1 MTETPPFVLIR
12 RARGTNKI
20 AYYRRNG
27 ARTRIAAPDGRNLL
41 PGDAGFMDAYNKL
54 HRAHEATQ
62 EGGPRDMAAL
72 VALYLDSHAWRQLR
86 PASHSL
92 YRRHLDD
99 IRERYGAFDPA
110 KMPRSFLFGL
120 QDRLSRDAK
129 GTPTPWRANEYI
141 AVLRLLLSFGV
152 DRGWLNANPALR
164 MKKIKTGSAGYPTWT
179 ADEFHA
185 FMQHPD
191 VGEPIKR
198 AAALA
203 YFTGL
208 RISDCVSLSHTAR
221 KGNVIE
227 ATPGKT
233 ARSSGAVLFIPVH
246 PYLAAILDAAPAS
259 DAPTLLTRAG
269 SEPWKVDTA
278 KRAMANAVR
287 HAGLT
292 RVNEA
297 GKGLSF
303 HGLRKG
309 LTAALAETGASDAEI
324 ESIVPHAD
332 PNMTRHYRRQADQRL
347 MAERAIARLR
357 VPEMAR

>member
-27 ARTRIAAPDGRNLL
+27 QRTRIAAPDGRNLL
-41 PGDAGFMDAYNKL
+41 PGDAGFMDAYRAL
-54 HRAHEATQ
+54 HSAHEAAQ
-62 EGGPRDMAAL
+62 EASPRSMAAL
-72 VALYLDSHAWRQLR
+72 IAIYLDSAAWRALR
-86 PASHSL
+86 PASQDL

-99 IRERYGAFDPA
+99 FRERYGKFDPA
-110 KMPRSFLFGL
+110 KMPRSFVFGFR
-120 QDRLSRDAK
+120 DRLSRDAA
-129 GTPTPWRANEYI
+129 GNPTPWRANEGL

-152 DRGWLNANPALR
+152 DRGWLDANPALR
-164 MKKIKTGSAGYPTWT
+164 MKKLKTNGTGYPTWT
-179 ADEFHA
+179 SEEFHT
-185 FMQHPD
+185 FMQCPD

-208 RISDCVSLSHTAR
+208 RISDCLTLPRTAR

-227 ATPGKT
+227 VKTGKT
-233 ARSSGAVLFIPVH
+233 DAVLFIPLH
-246 PYLAAILDAAPAS
+246 PYLAAILDAAPPSA
-259 DAPTLLTRAG
+259 AATLLTREDGKSWVKGTAQLAMQEGVRAAG
-269 SEPWKVDTA
+269 I
-278 KRAMANAVR
+278 N
-287 HAGLT
+287 
-292 RVNEA
+292 RVSEA
-297 GKGLSF
+297 GHGLSF

-324 ESIVPHAD
+324 ESVVAHAD

-347 MAERAIARLR
+347 MAERAIGRLTI
-357 VPEMAR
+357 PEMGK